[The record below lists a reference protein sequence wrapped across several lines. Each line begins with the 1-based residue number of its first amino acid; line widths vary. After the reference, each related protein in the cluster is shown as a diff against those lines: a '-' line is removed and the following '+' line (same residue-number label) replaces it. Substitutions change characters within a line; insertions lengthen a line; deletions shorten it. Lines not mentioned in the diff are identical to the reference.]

1 MALDKAQLKNR
12 IVSEMEALGA
22 TSSGQHSWV
31 ERMAQA
37 IANAVVDEIQT
48 NATAEVSGG
57 SSAGSWP
64 VT

>member
-12 IVSEMEALGA
+12 IISEMEALGA
-22 TSSGQHSWV
+22 TSSGPHSWV

-37 IANAVVDEIQT
+37 LANAVVDEIQT